1 MACVLIQGYLRHL
14 SAGELRDTTWKANSL
29 LGSELAA
36 FASVVSPERVFVPAA
51 SPPPRLH
58 VVPDNLLPR
67 TDVIPVVALIPIFP
81 MVLLPAGPILT
92 IRNRRADLTF
102 GKSQDCR
109 AFHGA

>member
-1 MACVLIQGYLRHL
+1 MACVLIQGYLWHL
-14 SAGELRDTTWKANSL
+14 SAGESRDTTWKANSL

-36 FASVVSPERVFVPAA
+36 FASVVSPERDFVPAA

-58 VVPDNLLPR
+58 VVPDNILPI

-92 IRNRRADLTF
+92 IRSRRADLTF
-102 GKSQDCR
+102 SKSSNSCP
-109 AFHGA
+109 FPGP